1 MGDIVNEEMDQMLYW
16 TWITTIKGLKRSRI
30 IQLLEYYKTP
40 EEIWR
45 ADLEVLKSLFKLT
58 NEEIIL
64 LKNSKNPKLLKKW
77 LYDLEQMGIF
87 YYSINHPLYP
97 SKLKNIP
104 NPPLGLYV
112 KGIMPSFDKTFLAMV
127 GTRKCSEYG
136 RRVAKKLAKELSH
149 KGFGIISGLAEGIDT
164 VAHIGTLEA
173 GGFTVA
179 VVANG
184 LDICY
189 PKSNNKLMKE
199 IQDKG
204 VLISEY
210 PPGTKPIPGF
220 FPARNRIISGL
231 SEGVIVVE
239 AGEKSGALIT
249 ADLALEQGREVF
261 AVPGSIFSS
270 TSKGTHRLIQQGA
283 KLVTDLDDIVSEI
296 RTNFINNNS
305 NRNLQYEGKIMNR
318 LAIEENIVYDCI
330 SFEPSHIDVLSVKT
344 HYPISQL
351 QSILTLLELKGLIQQ
366 LPGKRFVRNQ

>member
-1 MGDIVNEEMDQMLYW
+1 MGDSVNEEMNKTLYW

-30 IQLLEYYKTP
+30 KQLLEYYKTP

-45 ADLEVLKSLFKLT
+45 EDLEALKSLFKLT
-58 NEEIIL
+58 NEELTL
-64 LKNSKNPKLLKKW
+64 LRNSKNPKLLKKW
-77 LYDLEQMGIF
+77 IYDLEQMGIF

-97 SKLKNIP
+97 SLLKNISD
-104 NPPLGLYV
+104 PPLGLYV
-112 KGIMPSFDKTFLAMV
+112 KGDMPSFDQGFLAMV

-136 RRVAKKLAKELSH
+136 RRAAKKLAQDLSQ

-164 VAHIGTLEA
+164 VAHKSTLEA
-173 GGFTVA
+173 GGLTVA

-189 PKSNNKLMKE
+189 PKSNAKLMEE
-199 IQDKG
+199 IQEKG

-210 PPGTKPIPGF
+210 PPGTKPIPVF
-220 FPARNRIISGL
+220 FPTRNRIISGL
-231 SEGVIVVE
+231 SQGVIVIE

-249 ADLALEQGREVF
+249 ADLALEQGKDVF

-270 TSKGTHRLIQQGA
+270 ASKGTHRLIQQGA
-283 KLVTDLDDIVSEI
+283 KLVTDVEDILFEI
-296 RTNFINNNS
+296 NSNFINNKANG
-305 NRNLQYEGKIMNR
+305 NLQYEAKIVNR

-344 HYPISQL
+344 HYPINQL
-351 QSILTLLELKGLIQQ
+351 QGILTLLELKGLIQQ